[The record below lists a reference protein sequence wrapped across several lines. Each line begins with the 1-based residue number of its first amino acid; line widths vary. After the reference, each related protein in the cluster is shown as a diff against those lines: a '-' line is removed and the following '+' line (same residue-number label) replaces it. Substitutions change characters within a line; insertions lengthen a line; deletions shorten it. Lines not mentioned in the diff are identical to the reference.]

1 MSDVTNAELLELR
14 LKAKAFEYN
23 NEALFIT
30 DASNTIVAVN
40 QAFTRM
46 TGYAPAEI
54 IGQNPRVL
62 ASGQTPADVY
72 FDMWL
77 ALDKHDFWQGEVWD
91 QRRDGSTYPKWLTI
105 SVIRNAAHEVEN
117 YMASFSD
124 ITERKQ
130 VADKILHLAHH
141 DALTGLLNRTAL
153 EVQLQSALVS
163 AQREKHQVAVL
174 LIDLDN
180 FKQVNDTLGHHVG
193 DHLLVQVGQRLKDCV
208 RANDAVARLGGD
220 EFIVVLQ
227 DIESAMSVGAIASKL
242 QRALADA
249 YQVDDYTLYATPSI
263 GVSLYPID
271 GNEPDVL
278 IKNADSAMYHAKAQG
293 RNNFKFFAASMNAA
307 AHERLK
313 LENALRSAL
322 EGISCYQAPQF
333 ELYFQPQIHL
343 SSGMIT
349 GLEALARWNHP
360 QLGFIPPTKF
370 IQIAEETG
378 LIQPLGD
385 WVFWEACRRLAEFK
399 AEGVSDMRV
408 AVNLSTQQLRHDN
421 LPVVVRGALACYDL
435 LPEELE
441 LEITESTAMQN
452 PAATV
457 AILEQLKD
465 MGIVLAVDDFGT
477 GYSSLSYLKHLPI
490 HRLKLDRTFVK
501 DIDTSREDAAI
512 CSATIVL
519 AHNLGLD
526 LVAEGVET
534 EAQRDYLS
542 HLGCD
547 LFQGFLYSK
556 PLPADQVV
564 FFIRDW
570 NARMADGPT

>member
-1 MSDVTNAELLELR
+1 MSDVTDSQLLQ
-14 LKAKAFEYN
+14 KARAFEYA

-30 DASNTIVAVN
+30 DAANRIIAVN
-40 QAFTRM
+40 RAFTHM
-46 TGYAPAEI
+46 TGYAPHDV

-62 ASGQTPADVY
+62 ASGQTSPDVY
-72 FDMWL
+72 YDMWL
-77 ALDKHDFWQGEVWD
+77 ALEKNDFWQGEVWD
-91 QRRDGSTYPKWLTI
+91 RRRDGSTYPKHLTI
-105 SVIRNAAHEVEN
+105 SVVRNAAHEVEN
-117 YMASFSD
+117 YIASFSD

-130 VADKILHLAHH
+130 VADRMFHLAHH

-153 EVQLQSALVS
+153 EVQLQNALVY
-163 AQREKHQVAVL
+163 AQREKHQVGVL

-193 DHLLVQVGQRLKDCV
+193 DHLLVQVGRRLKDCV
-208 RANDAVARLGGD
+208 RANDPVARLGGD

-227 DIESAMSVGAIASKL
+227 DIESAMSVGAIASKI
-242 QRALADA
+242 QRSLADA
-249 YQVDDYTLYATPSI
+249 YQVDEYTLYATPSI

-271 GNEPDVL
+271 GSDPDVL

-322 EGISCYQAPQF
+322 EGINCDQDSQF

-343 SSGMIT
+343 SSGKIT
-349 GLEALARWNHP
+349 GLEALARWSHP
-360 QLGFIPPTKF
+360 ELGPIPPTRF

-385 WVFWEACRRLAEFK
+385 WVFWEACRRLKEFK
-399 AEGVSDMRV
+399 EAGVTDMRV

-452 PAATV
+452 PAATI

-519 AHNLGLD
+519 AHSLGLD

-534 EAQRDYLS
+534 AAQRDYLQN
-542 HLGCD
+542 LGCD
-547 LFQGFLYSK
+547 LFQGFLYSR
-556 PLPADQVV
+556 PLPADQLVP
-564 FFIRDW
+564 FIREW
-570 NARMADGPT
+570 NARIEGTQA

>member
-1 MSDVTNAELLELR
+1 MSDVTDSQLLQ
-14 LKAKAFEYN
+14 KARAFEYA

-30 DASNTIVAVN
+30 DAANNIIAVN
-40 QAFTRM
+40 RAFTHM
-46 TGYAPAEI
+46 TGYASHDV
-54 IGQNPRVL
+54 IGKNPRIL
-62 ASGQTPADVY
+62 ASGQTSPDVY
-72 FDMWL
+72 YDMWL
-77 ALDKHDFWQGEVWD
+77 GLEKNDFWQGEVWD
-91 QRRDGSTYPKWLTI
+91 RRRDGSTYPKHLTI
-105 SVIRNAAHEVEN
+105 SVVRNADHEVEN
-117 YMASFSD
+117 YVASFSD

-130 VADKILHLAHH
+130 VADRMFHLAHH

-153 EVQLQSALVS
+153 EVQLQNALVY
-163 AQREKHQVAVL
+163 AQREKHQVGVL

-193 DHLLVQVGQRLKDCV
+193 DHLLLQVGRRLKDCV
-208 RANDAVARLGGD
+208 RANDPVARLGGD

-227 DIESAMSVGAIASKL
+227 DIESAMSVGAIASKI
-242 QRALADA
+242 QRSLADA
-249 YQVDDYTLYATPSI
+249 YQVDEYTLYATPSI

-271 GNEPDVL
+271 GSDPDVL

-322 EGISCYQAPQF
+322 EGINSNQDSQF
-333 ELYFQPQIHL
+333 ELYFQPQIHI
-343 SSGMIT
+343 SSGKIT
-349 GLEALARWNHP
+349 GLEALARWSHP
-360 QLGFIPPTKF
+360 ELGPIPPTRF

-385 WVFWEACRRLAEFK
+385 WVFWEACRRLKEFK
-399 AEGVSDMRV
+399 EAGVTDMRV

-452 PAATV
+452 PAATI

-519 AHNLGLD
+519 AHSLGLD

-534 EAQRDYLS
+534 EAQRDYLKN
-542 HLGCD
+542 LGCD

-556 PLPADQVV
+556 PLPADQLVP
-564 FFIRDW
+564 FLREW
-570 NARMADGPT
+570 NARIEGMQA

>member
-1 MSDVTNAELLELR
+1 MSDVTDSQLLQ
-14 LKAKAFEYN
+14 KARAFEYA

-30 DASNTIVAVN
+30 DAANSIIAVN
-40 QAFTRM
+40 RAFTRM
-46 TGYAPAEI
+46 TGYAPHDV
-54 IGQNPRVL
+54 IGKNPRIL
-62 ASGQTPADVY
+62 ASGQTSPDVY
-72 FDMWL
+72 YDMWL
-77 ALDKHDFWQGEVWD
+77 ALEKNDFWQGEVWD
-91 QRRDGSTYPKWLTI
+91 RRRDGSTYPKHLTI
-105 SVIRNAAHEVEN
+105 SVVRNAAHEIEN
-117 YMASFSD
+117 YVASFSD

-130 VADKILHLAHH
+130 VADRMFHLAHH

-153 EVQLQSALVS
+153 EVQLQNALVY
-163 AQREKHQVAVL
+163 AQREKHQVGVL

-193 DHLLVQVGQRLKDCV
+193 DHLLLQVGRRLKDCV
-208 RANDAVARLGGD
+208 RANDPVARLGGD

-227 DIESAMSVGAIASKL
+227 DIESAMSVGAIASKI
-242 QRALADA
+242 QRSLADA
-249 YQVDDYTLYATPSI
+249 YQVDEYTLYATPSI

-271 GNEPDVL
+271 GSDPDVL

-322 EGISCYQAPQF
+322 EGINSNQDSQF
-333 ELYFQPQIHL
+333 ELYFQPQIHI
-343 SSGMIT
+343 SSGKIT
-349 GLEALARWNHP
+349 GLEALARWSHP
-360 QLGFIPPTKF
+360 ELGPIPPTRF

-385 WVFWEACRRLAEFK
+385 WVFWEACRRLKEFK
-399 AEGVSDMRV
+399 EAGVTNMRV

-452 PAATV
+452 PAATI

-519 AHNLGLD
+519 AHSLGLD

-534 EAQRDYLS
+534 TAQRDYLQN
-542 HLGCD
+542 LGCD

-556 PLPADQVV
+556 PLPADQLVP
-564 FFIRDW
+564 FLREW
-570 NARMADGPT
+570 NTRIEGMQA

>member
-1 MSDVTNAELLELR
+1 MSDVTDSQLLQ
-14 LKAKAFEYN
+14 KARAFEYA

-30 DASNTIVAVN
+30 DAANSIIAVN
-40 QAFTRM
+40 RAFTRM
-46 TGYAPAEI
+46 TGYAPHDV

-62 ASGQTPADVY
+62 ASGQTSPDVY
-72 FDMWL
+72 YDMWL
-77 ALDKHDFWQGEVWD
+77 GLEKNDFWQGEVWD
-91 QRRDGSTYPKWLTI
+91 RRRDGSTYPKHLTI
-105 SVIRNAAHEVEN
+105 SVVRNAAHEIEN
-117 YMASFSD
+117 YVASFSD

-130 VADKILHLAHH
+130 VADRMFHLAHH

-153 EVQLQSALVS
+153 EVQLQNALVY
-163 AQREKHQVAVL
+163 AQREKHQVGVL

-193 DHLLVQVGQRLKDCV
+193 DHLLLQVGRRLKDCV
-208 RANDAVARLGGD
+208 RANDPVARLGGD

-227 DIESAMSVGAIASKL
+227 DIESAMSVGAIASKI
-242 QRALADA
+242 QRSLADA
-249 YQVDDYTLYATPSI
+249 YQVDEYTLYATPSI

-271 GNEPDVL
+271 GSDPDVL

-322 EGISCYQAPQF
+322 EGINSNQDSQF
-333 ELYFQPQIHL
+333 ELYFQPQIHI
-343 SSGMIT
+343 SSGKIT
-349 GLEALARWNHP
+349 GLEALARWSHP
-360 QLGFIPPTKF
+360 ELGPIPPTRF

-385 WVFWEACRRLAEFK
+385 WVFWEACRRLKEFK
-399 AEGVSDMRV
+399 EAGVTDMRV

-452 PAATV
+452 PAATI

-519 AHNLGLD
+519 AHSLGLD

-534 EAQRDYLS
+534 EAQRDYLKN
-542 HLGCD
+542 LGCD

-556 PLPADQVV
+556 PLPADQLVP
-564 FFIRDW
+564 FLREW
-570 NARMADGPT
+570 NARIEGMQA

>member
-1 MSDVTNAELLELR
+1 MSDVTDSPLLQ
-14 LKAKAFEYN
+14 KARAFEYA

-30 DASNTIVAVN
+30 DAANSIIAVN
-40 QAFTRM
+40 RAFTRM
-46 TGYAPAEI
+46 TGYAPHDV

-62 ASGQTPADVY
+62 ASGQTSPDVY
-72 FDMWL
+72 YDMWL
-77 ALDKHDFWQGEVWD
+77 ALEKNDFWQGEVWD
-91 QRRDGSTYPKWLTI
+91 RRRDGSTYPKHLTI
-105 SVIRNAAHEVEN
+105 SVVRNAAHEVEN
-117 YMASFSD
+117 YVASFSD

-130 VADKILHLAHH
+130 AADRMFHLAHH
-141 DALTGLLNRTAL
+141 DGLTGLLNRTAL
-153 EVQLQSALVS
+153 EVQLQNALVY
-163 AQREKHQVAVL
+163 AQREKHQVGVL

-193 DHLLVQVGQRLKDCV
+193 DHLLLQVGRRLKDCV
-208 RANDAVARLGGD
+208 RANDPVARLGGD

-227 DIESAMSVGAIASKL
+227 DIESAMSVGAIASKI
-242 QRALADA
+242 QRSLADA
-249 YQVDDYTLYATPSI
+249 YQVDEYTLYATPSI

-271 GNEPDVL
+271 GSDPDVL

-322 EGISCYQAPQF
+322 EGINSNQDSQF
-333 ELYFQPQIHL
+333 ELYFQPQIHI
-343 SSGMIT
+343 SSGKIT
-349 GLEALARWNHP
+349 GLEALARWSHP
-360 QLGFIPPTKF
+360 ELGPIPPTRF

-385 WVFWEACRRLAEFK
+385 WVFWEACRRLKEFK
-399 AEGVSDMRV
+399 EAGVTNMRV

-452 PAATV
+452 PAATI

-519 AHNLGLD
+519 AHSLGLD

-534 EAQRDYLS
+534 TAQRDYLQN
-542 HLGCD
+542 LGCD

-556 PLPADQVV
+556 PLPADQLLP
-564 FFIRDW
+564 FIREW
-570 NARMADGPT
+570 NARIEGMQA